1 VSDCKPADIEVSS
14 ISSATVLN
22 ENIRSRF
29 SDQKKIKI
37 CLDFRNGMLMQY
49 DIFLRTW
56 ISN

>member
-37 CLDFRNGMLMQY
+37 VSTSVTKC
-49 DIFLRTW
+49 
-56 ISN
+56 